1 MSRFDLIYLVLD
13 SPDEARD
20 AKLARHIVTLYF
32 APDERRPMADSM
44 DIPVMSTQM
53 LAQYISYARQNCEP
67 QISDEAVEGL
77 VQGYVDLRKR
87 GESNKTITATTRQ
100 LESLIR
106 LSEAL
111 ARMRLS
117 DYVTRAEVDEAIRL
131 MKLATY
137 RAATDP
143 RTGLLDMD
151 LITTGH
157 GAAQAELVKTIK
169 LRLQELINQHY
180 SNQAGTPLTVD
191 QLYGTYVALSS
202 DREDLSRDD
211 FQAAIQLLDEE
222 EFIALT
228 GPRNRNI
235 VKLS

>member
-1 MSRFDLIYLVLD
+1 MS
-13 SPDEARD
+13 
-20 AKLARHIVTLYF
+20 LYF
-32 APDERRPMADSM
+32 EAQERPRGDPASP
-44 DIPVMSTQM
+44 ISTQL
-53 LAQYISYARQNCEP
+53 LAQYISYARENCEP
-67 QISDEAVEGL
+67 AISDDAFDGL

-106 LSEAL
+106 LAEAL
-111 ARMRLS
+111 SRMKLS
-117 DYVTRAEVDEAIRL
+117 NRVTRAEVDEAIRL

-157 GAAQAELVKTIK
+157 GAAQAERVKLLK
-169 LRLQELINQHY
+169 QRLEDLINQHY
-180 SNQAGTPLTVD
+180 SAQPGVSLSTD
-191 QLYGTYVALSS
+191 QLYGTCAALVS
-202 DREDLSRDD
+202 DADELGRDD
-211 FQAAIQLLDEE
+211 FNAALQALEEE

-228 GPRNRNI
+228 GNRNKNV
-235 VKLS
+235 VKLR